1 MVINMETG
9 FKTGFNAKKAKELT
23 KTVKE
28 TNRILKKVC
37 EQNFMWDPIIKSIQ
51 NGRNTVVMLID
62 SEREVNFVTG
72 LKELGYKVTIDEKRF
87 HTEAIISW

>member
-1 MVINMETG
+1 MEID
-9 FKTGFNAKKAKELT
+9 FNAKKAKELT

-28 TNRILKKVC
+28 TNRILKNVSK
-37 EQNFMWDPIIKSIQ
+37 QNFLWDPIIRSIQ

-62 SEREVNFVTG
+62 NEKEVNFLNE

-87 HTEAIISW
+87 YNEAIIKW